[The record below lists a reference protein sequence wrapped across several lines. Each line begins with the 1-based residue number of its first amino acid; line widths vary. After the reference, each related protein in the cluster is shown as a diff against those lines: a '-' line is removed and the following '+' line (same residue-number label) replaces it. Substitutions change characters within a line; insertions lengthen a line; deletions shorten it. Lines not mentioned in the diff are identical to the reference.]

1 MLAIV
6 KNDIVNYYYATGYI
20 TEYPFKKQSFTYKE
34 YINWNNFLHKDIK
47 NLEEF
52 DYYLIYGH
60 SPKARKIIDKK
71 IYDKQSVI
79 ILNLNGF
86 ILAGPS

>member
-34 YINWNNFLHKDIK
+34 YINWNM
-47 NLEEF
+47 
-52 DYYLIYGH
+52 
-60 SPKARKIIDKK
+60 S
-71 IYDKQSVI
+71 
-79 ILNLNGF
+79 
-86 ILAGPS
+86 

>member
-34 YINWNNFLHKDIK
+34 YINWNMSSPQFTMKEYNMYKKTLKCDIIK
-47 NLEEF
+47 V
-52 DYYLIYGH
+52 D
-60 SPKARKIIDKK
+60 
-71 IYDKQSVI
+71 
-79 ILNLNGF
+79 
-86 ILAGPS
+86 